1 MTRTRSSFS
10 LVSPFGFVVGSCAG
24 FSSFFFGSFAGTG
37 IGTVGA
43 DMVGIQGYRKGG
55 GEVIKLSVR
64 VHRVPIW
71 DNAYC
76 PYVSHAHDFER
87 RAFHDLVPLPVL
99 DSQSTSFAL
108 LTTRCLLHVSD
119 KIYFLLQDLLLFD
132 LSGQISAT
140 QCPR

>member
-76 PYVSHAHDFER
+76 PYVSHAHDFELN
-87 RAFHDLVPLPVL
+87 FKLK
-99 DSQSTSFAL
+99 DSQ
-108 LTTRCLLHVSD
+108 V
-119 KIYFLLQDLLLFD
+119 KLQSLKGLIND
-132 LSGQISAT
+132 SQA
-140 QCPR
+140 